1 MAFTDIIKRNGSNGN
16 GNGNGNGHGNE
27 NTGLAVKRENELD
40 YRTPTMPSFFEDPNE
55 WMRRWDRMFD
65 SFFNRALGNWGGQ
78 TTWGSGNIS
87 FNGMSTFT
95 PAINLAESDREYRV
109 TAELPG
115 MDEQDI
121 ELSLHRD
128 HLTIK
133 GEKKQ
138 EHEEKG
144 NGYHRVERSYGTFQ
158 RTIPLPQEVDAER
171 VEANFQKG
179 VLTITLPKLPEVQ
192 SGAKRI
198 AIKGEGR

>member
-1 MAFTDIIKRNGSNGN
+1 MAFTDIIKRNGNGN
-16 GNGNGNGHGNE
+16 GNGNGNE
-27 NTGLAVKRENELD
+27 NTNLAVKRENDLD
-40 YRTPTMPSFFEDPNE
+40 YRMPTFPSLFEDTNQ
-55 WMRRWDRMFD
+55 WMQRWDRMFD
-65 SFFNRALGNWGGQ
+65 SFFNRALGNWGTQPG
-78 TTWGSGNIS
+78 WGNTLSS
-87 FNGMSTFT
+87 FT
-95 PAINLAESDREYRV
+95 PAINVAESDRDYKV

-144 NGYHRVERSYGTFQ
+144 NGFHRVERSYGSFQ
-158 RTIPLPQEVDAER
+158 RMIPLPQEVNAEQ
-171 VEANFQKG
+171 VTANFQKG

-198 AIKGEGR
+198 AIKGESK

>member
-16 GNGNGNGHGNE
+16 GNAHGNE
-27 NTGLAVKRENELD
+27 NTSLAVTRENDLEYGLSS
-40 YRTPTMPSFFEDPNE
+40 MPPFFENPTE
-55 WMRRWDRMFD
+55 WMSRWDRMFD
-65 SFFNRALGNWGGQ
+65 SFFNRALSSWGIQ
-78 TTWGSGNIS
+78 PTWGNAG
-87 FNGMSTFT
+87 FNSVSTFT
-95 PAINLAESDREYRV
+95 PAINVAETDREYRV

-115 MDEQDI
+115 MDEKDI

-158 RTIPLPQEVDAER
+158 RTIPLPQEIDADN

-198 AIKGEGR
+198 TIKGESR

>member
-1 MAFTDIIKRNGSNGN
+1 MAFTDIVKRNGNNGN
-16 GNGNGNGHGNE
+16 DNGNGHGNE
-27 NTGLAVKRENELD
+27 NTGLAVKRENELE
-40 YRTPTMPSFFEDPNE
+40 YRTPTLPSFFEDTNE

-65 SFFNRALGNWGGQ
+65 SFFNRALGNWGMQ
-78 TTWGSGNIS
+78 PTWGTTGGLSTL
-87 FNGMSTFT
+87 STFT
-95 PAINLAESDREYRV
+95 PAINVAESDGEYRV

-115 MDEQDI
+115 MDEKDI

-144 NGYHRVERSYGTFQ
+144 NGYHRVERSYGSFQ
-158 RTIPLPQEVDAER
+158 RTIPLPQEIDADK
-171 VEANFQKG
+171 VAANFQKG

-192 SGAKRI
+192 SGARRI
-198 AIKGEGR
+198 AIKGESK

>member
-1 MAFTDIIKRNGSNGN
+1 MAFTDIIKRNGN

-27 NTGLAVKRENELD
+27 NTNLAVKRENDLD
-40 YRTPTMPSFFEDPNE
+40 YRLPAFPSLFEDSNE
-55 WMRRWDRMFD
+55 WLRRWDSMFD
-65 SFFNRALGNWGGQ
+65 SFFNRALGNWGMQQGLN
-78 TTWGSGNIS
+78 TGGFNALGS
-87 FNGMSTFT
+87 FT
-95 PAINLAESDREYRV
+95 PAINVAESDRDYKV

-144 NGYHRVERSYGTFQ
+144 NGYHRVERSYGSFQ
-158 RTIPLPQEVDAER
+158 RTVPLPQEVDADK

-198 AIKGEGR
+198 AIKGESK